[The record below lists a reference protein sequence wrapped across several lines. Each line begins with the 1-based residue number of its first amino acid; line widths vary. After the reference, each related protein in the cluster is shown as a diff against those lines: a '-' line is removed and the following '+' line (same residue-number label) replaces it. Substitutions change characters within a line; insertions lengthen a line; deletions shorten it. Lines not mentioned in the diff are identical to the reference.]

1 MCRSKRQFGALVVLI
16 ALTASASSQTAAY
29 TVPAASVRD
38 DFSSYHQALSNA
50 ADMALANAAR
60 EADVSSQFASVATKD
75 TTQPDAAVLQHFA
88 QKYWNGAARCIQH
101 GPALGQV

>member
-1 MCRSKRQFGALVVLI
+1 MLS
-16 ALTASASSQTAAY
+16 ALTASAASSSQTAAY

-60 EADVSSQFASVATKD
+60 EADVSSQLARVAIND
-75 TTQPDAAVLQHFA
+75 TTQPDAAILQHFV
-88 QKYWNGAARCIQH
+88 QKY
-101 GPALGQV
+101 